1 MIMEYLGINPLEVV
15 FILFFLLPPVLVFV
29 VIPAFWRKMTRI
41 ETKIDELQA
50 RSSEHDDVQG

>member
-1 MIMEYLGINPLEVV
+1 MEFLGIGPLEVV
-15 FILFFLLPPVLVFV
+15 FILFFLLPPVLVL
-29 VIPAFWRKMTRI
+29 VIIRAFWRMMTRI